1 MLQCKV
7 FMVCKGPPITDF
19 LYYCRQWFFLID
31 LHELGVG
38 TRPFYGHL
46 DDVRGRRH
54 CKFLERPKPVEVGSY
69 GVDGCTCL
77 YLPGVAGRR
86 RRGFPAIRSLATPRL
101 WKGSRRVCRPAQ
113 GPGGV
118 SGSAS
123 IYPVPIL
130 ARSRLSE
137 HTHLHSGSAGCCAAG
152 CRCSHFLFLPPAG
165 QRHILHLQG
174 IPRLA
179 ANSPTEQTLRSGRR
193 RPRHLR
199 RDPRG
204 WRVRFQPAPCC
215 LPTALRLGGMG
226 VPTTF

>member
-1 MLQCKV
+1 MRRGAPRKETKV
-7 FMVCKGPPITDF
+7 SAAPRVPRSKTPPPHPSPRS
-19 LYYCRQWFFLID
+19 L
-31 LHELGVG
+31 
-38 TRPFYGHL
+38 P
-46 DDVRGRRH
+46 GRAEVSESGRH
-54 CKFLERPKPVEVGSY
+54 ASPGNF
-69 GVDGCTCL
+69 TN
-77 YLPGVAGRR
+77 LPGVAGRR